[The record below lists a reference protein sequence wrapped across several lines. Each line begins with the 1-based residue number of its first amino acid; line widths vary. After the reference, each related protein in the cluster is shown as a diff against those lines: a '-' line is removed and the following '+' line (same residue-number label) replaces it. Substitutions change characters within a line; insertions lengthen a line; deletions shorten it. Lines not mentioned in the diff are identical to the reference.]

1 VGRVES
7 TINGYDPIDRNPQPN
22 RVTIIETAS
31 VFVVL
36 IVRFLQG
43 YWPLGYLG
51 FLKKHGAHFDEKY
64 LWD

>member
-1 VGRVES
+1 MGRVES

-43 YWPLGYLG
+43 YWPLGQ
-51 FLKKHGAHFDEKY
+51 LKPVAKCPGGTVRS
-64 LWD
+64 